1 MAEYIEDECLEEIE
15 GFMKVLDGFTAD
27 GRDIYVG
34 APAVGGLGIIDA
46 AQLFPKVN
54 LEDPI
59 VNLGAVFTIL
69 ILELPYI

>member
-27 GRDIYVG
+27 ERDIYVG

-46 AQLFPKVN
+46 A
-54 LEDPI
+54 
-59 VNLGAVFTIL
+59 
-69 ILELPYI
+69 